1 MIRTRAIVRR
11 DAPVTCAICGR
22 QVERR
27 GRLQRYCTS
36 RCRKR
41 GNYAQRV
48 RRGDF
53 STPTVSAAAL
63 GTIPH
68 KKDSKFN
75 PLQRAKSLSNH
86 RLLAPARVLAVEVF
100 GRAWEHATSSEG
112 VAIQTSRIRPRALV
126 TSTANAFGDAP

>member
-1 MIRTRAIVRR
+1 MSRALRR
-11 DAPVTCAICGR
+11 DAPVTCIICSR

-27 GRLQRYCTS
+27 GRLQLYCSS

-53 STPTVSAAAL
+53 STPTVWDTAL

-68 KKDSKFN
+68 KKDSKFRA
-75 PLQRAKSLSNH
+75 LQREKSRSSPH
-86 RLLAPARVLAVEVF
+86 ILAPAQVVAVEVF
-100 GRAWEHATSSEG
+100 GGAWHEATSSDG
-112 VAIQTSRIRPRALV
+112 VAIQTRRIRPRGLV
-126 TSTANAFGDAP
+126 TSAAHALGDAQRT